1 MSEYISFENLAASAK
16 TEYEKLQ
23 ATLANGPL
31 SPKDR
36 MAIPQQEMPTGEPK
50 ERARLMTEVALGYT
64 KEQAIVEAGRFC
76 SSIRVKAMA

>member
-64 KEQAIVEAGRFC
+64 K
-76 SSIRVKAMA
+76 